1 MARMGLFSLL
11 FGNRNPSAVQPP
23 APVPLDALE
32 DVKDRILA
40 ACQSHGDWG
49 EQAKAKIAA
58 KAKEIFYMTLAAR
71 DLLRASSL
79 DRDDV
84 ANISILL
91 ERMSAAESELVP
103 ALDALDADAR
113 DLRRDLEK
121 AFRPCRDGIRQR
133 LGRQEG

>member
-1 MARMGLFSLL
+1 MGLFAFL
-11 FGNRNPSAVQPP
+11 FGSRNPAAARPP

-40 ACQSHGDWG
+40 ACGSHEGWG
-49 EQAKAKIAA
+49 EQTRAKIAA

-79 DRDDV
+79 GREDV
-84 ANISILL
+84 ANINILL
-91 ERMSAAESELVP
+91 ERMSAAEGQLVS

-121 AFRPCRDGIRQR
+121 VFRPCSEGIRER

>member
-1 MARMGLFSLL
+1 MGLFSFL
-11 FGNRNPSAVQPP
+11 FGPRRPVAAQPP

-32 DVKDRILA
+32 DVKDRILL
-40 ACQSHGDWG
+40 ACRSHSDWG
-49 EQAKAKIAA
+49 DQAKAKIAA

-79 DRDDV
+79 GRDDV
-84 ANISILL
+84 ANIGILL
-91 ERMSAAESELVP
+91 ERMSAAEGELAS

-121 AFRPCRDGIRQR
+121 AFRPCDDGIRQR
-133 LGRQEG
+133 

>member
-1 MARMGLFSLL
+1 MGLFAFL
-11 FGNRNPSAVQPP
+11 FGNRNSAVAPPP

-32 DVKDRILA
+32 EVKDRILA
-40 ACQSHGDWG
+40 ACGSHADWSAH
-49 EQAKAKIAA
+49 AKAKIAA

-71 DLLRASSL
+71 DLLRASHL
-79 DRDDV
+79 GPEDI
-84 ANISILL
+84 ANINILL

-121 AFRPCRDGIRQR
+121 ALQPCRDGIRQR
-133 LGRQEG
+133 LGRQDG